1 MEHKAGGKGEDNEI
15 NNIEIHS
22 ICAGRGF
29 NNMYFKLLTNG
40 GGKEGR
46 VMEGVVLIK
55 VKYRH
60 SRDTSRNS
68 FEH

>member
-1 MEHKAGGKGEDNEI
+1 MEHRAGGKGKDNEI

-46 VMEGVVLIK
+46 VMEEVVLIK
-55 VKYRH
+55 VKYSH
-60 SRDTSRNS
+60 SRGTSRNPS
-68 FEH
+68 EH